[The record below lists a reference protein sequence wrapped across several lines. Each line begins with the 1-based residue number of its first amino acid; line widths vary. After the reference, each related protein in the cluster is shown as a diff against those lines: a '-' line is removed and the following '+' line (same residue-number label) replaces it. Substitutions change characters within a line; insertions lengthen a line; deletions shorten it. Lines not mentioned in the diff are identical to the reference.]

1 MLRKKTFHY
10 LVDGLTEEKAVVL
23 RKSLSVIPEVRSAQV
38 SVGRST
44 VEVEAARDVADQVR
58 LACDVAN
65 VHYRTR
71 ARL

>member
-10 LVDGLTEEKAVVL
+10 LVDGLTEEKAIVL
-23 RKSLSVIPEVRSAQV
+23 HKSLSVIPEIRSVQV